1 MGHGIIQSIINGTWD
16 NTEYNSWDNTEQES
30 WDNTDHE
37 QSLRGGGNVGIIQ
50 ASHLMDAILVGFKR
64 CCISHQSVMLK
75 LTNQN
80 ATYVFQ
86 MYGIEA

>member
-37 QSLRGGGNVGIIQ
+37 QSLRGGGGGMLV
-50 ASHLMDAILVGFKR
+50 SFKLLILWM
-64 CCISHQSVMLK
+64 Q
-75 LTNQN
+75 
-80 ATYVFQ
+80 Y
-86 MYGIEA
+86 